1 MCVRAVWPHAGD
13 RPRANR
19 LHNMFKLAYLLDCD
33 KSQPWQPV
41 FFSPICHLQAVC
53 RHLGWC
59 CMATGRVPTVSIICS
74 SSHTYLIATS
84 RSPWQPVFF
93 PYLPLTSSLQA
104 PWLVL
109 HGDRPRANR
118 LNSMLKLAY
127 LIDCD
132 MSQPLAAINRALT
145 FS

>member
-1 MCVRAVWPHAGD
+1 MG
-13 RPRANR
+13 NR

-53 RHLGWC
+53 WHLGWC

-84 RSPWQPVFF
+84 RSPGSQYFSPICH
-93 PYLPLTSSLQA
+93 LQA
-104 PWLVL
+104 VCRHLGWCCMATGRVPTVSIVCV
-109 HGDRPRANR
+109 RA
-118 LNSMLKLAY
+118 
-127 LIDCD
+127 
-132 MSQPLAAINRALT
+132 QPT
-145 FS
+145 FKKHRQKIL